1 LASFG
6 SSRRRLQRRDGC
18 EGGGEMSNDKNK
30 RRILSHITIN
40 AIKVTV
46 EFESKRDKLMFERWV
61 EKDYPDL
68 IKRRLMTREVL
79 ALLADRLESLGG

>member
-1 LASFG
+1 M
-6 SSRRRLQRRDGC
+6 
-18 EGGGEMSNDKNK
+18 ENK

-40 AIKVTV
+40 AINVTV

-68 IKRRLMTREVL
+68 IKRNLTTREVCE
-79 ALLADRLESLGG
+79 LLAIKLEDLGG

>member
-1 LASFG
+1 MEEASWL
-6 SSRRRLQRRDGC
+6 REDQR
-18 EGGGEMSNDKNK
+18 GGKQVSNDKTK
-30 RRILSHITIN
+30 RRIISHITIN
-40 AIKVTV
+40 AISVTV
-46 EFESKRDKLMFERWV
+46 EFESKRDKLMFDRWV